1 MRQLAFYLTTVFFS
15 LTLLSCSNVPKMDTK
30 FENLATSYIE
40 AYLQMYPER
49 ATSLGDHR
57 YDARLNDR
65 SLEGIQKAIQFNTEY
80 ANRILDIDPVKLS
93 PTNRVDYNIL
103 KEKIDRNLFYLQEL
117 REYTWNPRWYN
128 VGDAIYNLLV
138 RDFAPIEERLYSV
151 KQRLL
156 VIPDAISA
164 AKTNLK
170 NPPQIFTETAI
181 SQNKGT
187 ISLVEKELDEFIA
200 QAPSVK
206 TELDEARKTALD
218 ALNGYQTWLEEDL
231 LPRSNGDF
239 RIGEELYR
247 KKLLY
252 SLDSDFSMGQVL
264 QKAEEELEITQG
276 EIYLTAMEIYRRDN
290 PESKLTKDKNE
301 RKKIVRQVLDKLA
314 DSHPTNETIVPTI
327 EKALKETRQF
337 VIEKNLV
344 TVPDDPID
352 IIVMPEFQRG
362 VAGAYCDSPG
372 PLEKDR
378 KTFFAISPTP
388 ADWPAE
394 RVISTYREDNDYM
407 LQDLTIHEA
416 MPGHYVQL
424 AHANRFQAPTMVRAI
439 FSSGPFIEGWATYA
453 EQIMAEAGYGGPE
466 VKMQQLKMHLRVCIN
481 AIIDQKIHTAG
492 MTEDEAMNLMMDEG
506 YQEEGEAAAKW
517 RRACLTSTQLSTYF
531 VGNIEMNAIRDD
543 YEKKMGDT
551 FDLKSFN
558 DKVLSYGSP
567 PLKYVRQMMGL

>member
-1 MRQLAFYLTTVFFS
+1 
-15 LTLLSCSNVPKMDTK
+15 MDTK